1 MGENLIRPPQ
11 QYHDLVNFNMQS
23 YLKRG
28 VFFFDFENGLHPNE
42 NEKTN
47 KENQLLWDPVKKIS
61 LMFQVEFFISV
72 VHM

>member
-1 MGENLIRPPQ
+1 
-11 QYHDLVNFNMQS
+11 MQS
-23 YLKRG
+23 YLKIYLKRG
-28 VFFFDFENGLHPNE
+28 VFFFDFENGLQPNE